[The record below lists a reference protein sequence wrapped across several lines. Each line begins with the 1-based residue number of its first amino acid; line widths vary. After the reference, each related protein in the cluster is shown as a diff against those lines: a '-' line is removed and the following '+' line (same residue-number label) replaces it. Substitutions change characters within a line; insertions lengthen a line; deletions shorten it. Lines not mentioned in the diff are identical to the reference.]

1 MRITATFSEGI
12 GKELDGKAI
21 GDEFQITGWARIV
34 GAEEALID
42 VSAYGERDSQV
53 LQGDLEVK
61 LLISHAHTS

>member
-1 MRITATFSEGI
+1 MRISATFSEGI

-42 VSAYGERDSQV
+42 VTSYGESDVRL
-53 LQGDLEVK
+53 LQGDMEVK
-61 LLISHAHTS
+61 LLIRHAHTS